1 MVFWRWL
8 SRFSGLDRRRK
19 NRNRS
24 RLAAVAKADDMADLG
39 VIKTIVEL
47 GLGPASFLFL
57 IVFGWQILTWFRT
70 DLKAQVT
77 GLTNEVR
84 DLVLEQRTTNRN
96 VERILQ
102 HLESSTPYVGVER
115 RGEPQRRRD
124 GP

>member
-8 SRFSGLDRRRK
+8 SRFSGLDRLRK

-24 RLAAVAKADDMADLG
+24 RLAAAAKADMGDLNAL
-39 VIKTIVEL
+39 KTIVEL

-102 HLESSTPYVGVER
+102 HLESSTPFAGVER